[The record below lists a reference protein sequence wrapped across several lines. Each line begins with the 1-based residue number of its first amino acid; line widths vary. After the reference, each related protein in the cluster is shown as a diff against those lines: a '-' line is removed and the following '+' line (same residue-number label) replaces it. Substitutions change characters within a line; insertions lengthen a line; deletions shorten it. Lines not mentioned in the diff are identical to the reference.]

1 MTETAAV
8 DPLIA
13 GLRCRCP
20 SCGQGHLYS
29 GFLKVVDRCPVC
41 GLDLSRL
48 NTGDGPAVFIMQ
60 IAGFITG
67 FSALY
72 VEIAF
77 RPPIWLHLI
86 VWLPLAAGIALGLM
100 RPAKGLMI
108 GLQVRN
114 WAKEIRNDE
123 F

>member
-1 MTETAAV
+1 MSARPAV

-20 SCGQGHLYS
+20 ACGQGPLYS
-29 GFLKVVDRCPVC
+29 GFLKVVDRCAVC

-72 VEIAF
+72 VELTYQ
-77 RPPIWLHLI
+77 PPIWLHLVI
-86 VWLPLAAGIALGLM
+86 WLPLAAGIAFALM
-100 RPAKGLMI
+100 RPMKGLMV
-108 GLQVRN
+108 GLQIKHKAGEAR
-114 WAKEIRNDE
+114 RG
-123 F
+123 